1 MTSLS
6 DSDDHPTRAAPPG
19 KFRLV
24 GISEFDTGDW
34 VIGDFDS
41 KEEAVNSVHFWTGL
55 MYIYDDR
62 GFAVARC

>member
-1 MTSLS
+1 MSP
-6 DSDDHPTRAAPPG
+6 DDHPTRAAPPG

-41 KEEAVNSVHFWTGL
+41 KEEAVNIGWRTKGT
-55 MYIYDDR
+55 IYVYNDA
-62 GFAVARC
+62 GHAVALC